1 MTEEGR
7 YSKENADNIKN
18 KQVEENCLADL
29 SGKNQASS
37 SDCEKKMSEEN
48 NKGDGETQRF
58 KRKFSCV
65 SSSQPICKN
74 DMESSNT
81 TNWFVEYKK
90 QAQLAKKMRLRADRA
105 NEKLEQVR
113 SQLKIINDIVTK

>member
-37 SDCEKKMSEEN
+37 SDYEKKMSEEN

-58 KRKFSCV
+58 KRKF
-65 SSSQPICKN
+65 ICKN
-74 DMESSNT
+74 YMES
-81 TNWFVEYKK
+81 
-90 QAQLAKKMRLRADRA
+90 
-105 NEKLEQVR
+105 
-113 SQLKIINDIVTK
+113 